1 MKRILIVEDEA
12 VTAKDIESTLE
23 LLGYEVTGVVDTGEE
38 AIEKALGSSP
48 DLILMDI
55 KLKGKLS
62 GIEAAAKIMQVSPVP
77 VVYLTAF
84 ADPETL
90 KNAKLTYPFGYL
102 VKPFED
108 SQLRAAIETTLARAE
123 MSGVLK
129 KSRELLF
136 STLKSIVDG
145 VIAADEAGRVT
156 FMNSTAEILT
166 GWTEKD
172 ALGLDLESVFT
183 LTDEITGAKIGGL
196 MEKALSKGFAG
207 VISSHA
213 LLVPRRG
220 EGVPVEDSTA
230 LIRDSSG
237 KVSGIILVFRD
248 VTEKRKVQ
256 RSRQKYVDLY
266 ENASDL
272 FFTCDTEGAVTS
284 INAAAVSAFGYS
296 GKAELYAAGL
306 EKMFTR
312 ESYEELMEA
321 QARFR
326 VNLSGEVQGVM
337 QLAGCRKSGE
347 TFPIELKLTPM
358 TRDGALVGVHGV
370 GRDVSDKL
378 RAEKRL
384 KKSEE
389 RYRRLYDK
397 TPVMLSLTDIDER
410 LLDVNEYW
418 LRSMGYEKREVLGR
432 RLSDFIPGAAGDF
445 ISRTAGES
453 KAISGLLVRLER
465 KGGEQR
471 ECFLFCTPEKND
483 RDEMVGWVV
492 AYSDITERRNAER
505 ALSTSEML
513 LDNIINSLDET
524 VLVISPERKI
534 LSVNRAGEG
543 MFGASAQELAGRSA
557 EALHCDAANFWA
569 YSRYIEKS
577 FDKITPVSFEFR
589 MKRANGE
596 SFPTEQTL
604 SPLRSESGR
613 LTAVVATIRDVTA
626 RRQAEETLRQK
637 EEQLRHTQKMEL
649 VGQLISGVAHEL
661 NNPLASIVGYS
672 QLLAR
677 KKGMSRETLEDL
689 KLMAQSASQCRRIV
703 ENLLRFVRK
712 EEGEISKVSPAVMVG
727 RLLELMKYRMKKT
740 KISEVIVEIPKDLR
754 VYCRPQQMEQVLGNL
769 VANAVDAM
777 AGSSC
782 EVKRLRITCGKEK
795 KKVLFRVEN
804 SGPEIPEDL
813 KEKIFTPFFTTKK
826 ASEGTGLGLAL
837 CRQIVDG
844 HGGRIWAE
852 TPPQGGAAFVIE
864 LPSVSA
870 RPASRKAPRKKG
882 KTISGL
888 EILVVDDEA
897 RVGSMLERALTTSG
911 NLVARASSLAEGKD
925 QLGAKK
931 FDLVIS
937 DIVLGDG
944 TGLELYESRGSSAP
958 PFLFM
963 TGNVMDAPLMKHFEE
978 NKLAYLKKPFDLVDL
993 FSEIAAVLEKAA

>member
-23 LLGYEVTGVVDTGEE
+23 LLGYEIAGVADTGEE
-38 AIEKALGSSP
+38 AVEKALSSSP

-62 GIEAAAKIMQVSPVP
+62 GIEAAARILEVSPVP

-156 FMNSTAEILT
+156 FMNSTAELLT

-172 ALGLDLESVFT
+172 ALGLDLDSVFT
-183 LTDEITGAKIGGL
+183 LTDEITGARIRNL
-196 MEKALSKGFAG
+196 LDKALSKGFGGA
-207 VISSHA
+207 ISSHA
-213 LLVPRRG
+213 LLVPRHG

-230 LIRDSSG
+230 LIRDGSG
-237 KVSGIILVFRD
+237 KISGIILVFRD
-248 VTEKRKVQ
+248 VAEKRRVQ

-284 INAAAVSAFGYS
+284 INSAAVNAFGYS

-306 EKMFTR
+306 EKMFIH
-312 ESYEELMEA
+312 ESYEALMKA

-326 VNLSGEVQGVM
+326 INAAGEFLGIM
-337 QLAGCRKSGE
+337 QLTGCRKTGE

-370 GRDVSDKL
+370 GRDVSEKL

-389 RYRRLYDK
+389 RYRRLYNQ

-418 LRSMGYEKREVLGR
+418 LASTGYKRGEVLGR
-432 RLSDFIPGAAGDF
+432 QLSDFIPGAGKDF
-445 ISRTAGES
+445 IKRTAGES
-453 KAISGLLVRLER
+453 RSISGQHVRMARKDGELL
-465 KGGEQR
+465 

-513 LDNIINSLDET
+513 LDNIINSLEET

-534 LSVNRAGEG
+534 LSVNRAGEE
-543 MFGASAQELAGRSA
+543 MFGASAQDLAGRGA
-557 EALHCDAANFWA
+557 DVLHCDAANFWA

-577 FDKITPVSFEFR
+577 FDKISPVSFEFR
-589 MKRANGE
+589 MKRLNGE

-613 LTAVVATIRDVTA
+613 VTAIVATIRDVTA
-626 RRQAEETLRQK
+626 RRQVEDSLRQK

-672 QLLAR
+672 QLLVR
-677 KKGMSRETLEDL
+677 KKGMSKETLEDL
-689 KLMAQSASQCRRIV
+689 RLMSQSASQCRRIV

-727 RLLELMKYRMKKT
+727 RLLELLKYRMKKT
-740 KISEVIVEIPKDLR
+740 KISEVAVEIPKDLR
-754 VYCRPQQMEQVLGNL
+754 VYCRAQQMEQVLGNL
-769 VANAVDAM
+769 VSNAVDAM
-777 AGSSC
+777 SKTAG
-782 EVKRLRITCGKEK
+782 EVKKLRIACEK
-795 KKVLFRVEN
+795 GRGVVRFRVEN
-804 SGPEIPEDL
+804 NGPEIPEEL
-813 KEKIFTPFFTTKK
+813 KEKIFSPFFTTKK

-844 HGGRIWAE
+844 HGGKIWTE
-852 TPPQGGAAFVIE
+852 TPAGGGAAFVIE
-864 LPSVSA
+864 LPSASVRSA
-870 RPASRKAPRKKG
+870 VKKPAKKKQKAV
-882 KTISGL
+882 SGL
-888 EILVVDDEA
+888 DILVVDDED
-897 RVGSMLERALTTSG
+897 RVASMLERALTESG
-911 NLVARASSLAEGKD
+911 NRVVRASSLAEGKELLA
-925 QLGAKK
+925 LGK
-931 FDLVIS
+931 FNLVLS
-937 DIVLGDG
+937 DVVLGDG
-944 TGLELYESRGSSAP
+944 TGLELYDARGRAAP

-963 TGNVMDAPLMKHFEE
+963 TGNVMDVPLMKYFED
-978 NKLAYLKKPFDLVDL
+978 NKLTYLKKPFDLADL